1 MSDTR
6 RLPQARLRSAW
17 RDCCADYLRIVW
29 KLPRIHFLAEGFKG
43 VGEVAKC
50 GYGQFSEDPRTI
62 PLARFSFPPA
72 PSLLGSES
80 YANRLLIAGKLARKI
95 RWDKPVSDTGRLP
108 RARLGAAWAIAAP
121 IICELPG
128 NCARIYFLAEGLKRR
143 RRRALLRSRTIP
155 SIAWREVPGRF

>member
-72 PSLLGSES
+72 PSCLVPNRLRILRES
-80 YANRLLIAGKLARKI
+80 VANRWRIGQEN
-95 RWDKPVSDTGRLP
+95 S
-108 RARLGAAWAIAAP
+108 LGQSS
-121 IICELPG
+121 ERF
-128 NCARIYFLAEGLKRR
+128 NDFS
-143 RRRALLRSRTIP
+143 RRALTDGGL
-155 SIAWREVPGRF
+155 